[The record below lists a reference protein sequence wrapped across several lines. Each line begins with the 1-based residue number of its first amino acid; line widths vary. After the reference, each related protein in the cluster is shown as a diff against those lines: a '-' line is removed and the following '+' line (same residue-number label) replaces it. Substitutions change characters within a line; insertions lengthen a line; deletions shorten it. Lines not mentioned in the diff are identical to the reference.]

1 MKKTTKIFNIIKVIS
16 ILLFRRRNSVRNI
29 LIKYPEMIFNNSS
42 GDKDEILRGYFS
54 NLPFNGQKIRK
65 KLVSKIIKEF
75 KPVKLIETGT
85 YLGNTLEFLL
95 SFKIPTY
102 SVEINEKYYLI
113 AKSRFINQKNLNLY
127 LDNSTTFLTSLS
139 NIDEEVFV
147 YLDSHWYEDLP
158 LEQEL
163 QILSKLKDVI
173 ILIDDFKVPEFDDWN
188 FDVYGN
194 TNLTIENVRF
204 PSEFEIYF
212 PSYSA
217 KQDGGFMT
225 GCVIVAKGEKAIKIL
240 NKNHYLK
247 KYI

>member
-1 MKKTTKIFNIIKVIS
+1 MKMKKTTKIFNIIKVIS
-16 ILLFRRRNSVRNI
+16 ILLFKRRNSVRNI

-42 GDKDEILRGYFS
+42 DDKDEILRGYFS

-75 KPVKLIETGT
+75 KPAKLIETGT

-113 AKSRFINQKNLNLY
+113 AKSRFINQKNLNLF

-158 LEQEL
+158 LEQEMIHWL
-163 QILSKLKDVI
+163 AMCS
-173 ILIDDFKVPEFDDWN
+173 
-188 FDVYGN
+188 
-194 TNLTIENVRF
+194 
-204 PSEFEIYF
+204 
-212 PSYSA
+212 SYS
-217 KQDGGFMT
+217 KPL
-225 GCVIVAKGEKAIKIL
+225 E
-240 NKNHYLK
+240 
-247 KYI
+247 